1 MASFDAASP
10 GWNLTRRDFLRE
22 PDLSGEQATAVMT
35 PYGLLGAGQGNAL
48 DIEEWIQ
55 EPFENSLALPKPE
68 LDMMSTFPVRPV
80 SKEGGAVS
88 SDTFGLASP
97 DLDVEGWMD
106 LPESVIEF
114 QPMIP
119 GGARGFLVGVLIAST
134 RKDIPDRIQPTKAP
148 GDALDMAVQLD
159 TLRTLKNGWA
169 DGLQP
174 AQDWGN
180 GYGTAPNHEGLDWLA
195 GQFERFYASSLP
207 RPYLYPTPLG
217 GVQAEWLEEPYDAS
231 LEIDLESHS
240 AEWHCLNLGTKISTV
255 EDLNLDK
262 AEAWEW
268 LSTEVQSLGSATE

>member
-1 MASFDAASP
+1 MVSDNELWINQENVVISAESHDVWRF
-10 GWNLTRRDFLRE
+10 
-22 PDLSGEQATAVMT
+22 T
-35 PYGLLGAGQGNAL
+35 P
-48 DIEEWIQ
+48 
-55 EPFENSLALPKPE
+55 
-68 LDMMSTFPVRPV
+68 
-80 SKEGGAVS
+80 
-88 SDTFGLASP
+88 
-97 DLDVEGWMD
+97 
-106 LPESVIEF
+106 
-114 QPMIP
+114 
-119 GGARGFLVGVLIAST
+119 IAST
-134 RKDIPDRIQPTKAP
+134 QKDIADRIQPTKAP
-148 GDALDMAVQLD
+148 GDALDIAVQLD

-195 GQFERFYASSLP
+195 GQFKRFYASSLP

-268 LSTEVQSLGSATE
+268 LSTEVKSLGSATE